1 MKTTNK
7 NICNNAKVR
16 KNPLRDEFYTT
27 AETADR
33 MIAHVVPGQFKDKRV
48 YCNCDGPES
57 EIYKL
62 FKRRFAELGLKSLLA
77 TKYVP
82 NGHGVKTF
90 FDGQTETMSELDG
103 NGDCFSDECKA
114 FLADVDIV
122 ATNPPFSRMGD
133 WIPDMIDAGKDIVVI
148 CNVMNL
154 LYKRVK
160 PIFLTGRLS
169 FASVYR
175 GGTKFVHANGH
186 IAGIKVCGVTTLK
199 CEDSTRQP
207 SLTTAELEAKGKLN
221 KDDATGEMEVGY
233 LRHVPIDLEGTC
245 LVPMTCLLSS
255 KFKEKYEVLGLCQTM
270 VTVNGKNRF
279 FRIRVRRRTA
289 DETK

>member
-1 MKTTNK
+1 M
-7 NICNNAKVR
+7 
-16 KNPLRDEFYTT
+16 
-27 AETADR
+27 
-33 MIAHVVPGQFKDKRV
+33 

-57 EIYKL
+57 EIYKM

-82 NGHGVKTF
+82 DGHGVKTF
-90 FDGQTETMSELDG
+90 FDGQTETISQLDG

-148 CNVMNL
+148 CNLMNL
-154 LYKRVK
+154 MYKQVK
-160 PIFLTGRLS
+160 PIFLAGRFS
-169 FASVYR
+169 SACGYP
-175 GGTKFVHANGH
+175 GGEATFNVNYP
-186 IAGIKVCGVTTLK
+186 IQRVTYCPVRTVTTLK
-199 CEDSTRQP
+199 CEDPFRQP

-221 KDDATGEMEVGY
+221 KDDTTGEMEV
-233 LRHVPIDLEGTC
+233 RFFKNVPIDLEGTC
-245 LVPMTCLLSS
+245 LVPITCLLSS

-270 VTVNGKNRF
+270 VKVNGKNRF

-289 DETK
+289 NEQLDSADA

>member
-1 MKTTNK
+1 M
-7 NICNNAKVR
+7 
-16 KNPLRDEFYTT
+16 
-27 AETADR
+27 
-33 MIAHVVPGQFKDKRV
+33 
-48 YCNCDGPES
+48 
-57 EIYKL
+57 

-82 NGHGVKTF
+82 DGHGVKTF
-90 FDGQTETMSELDG
+90 FDGQTETISQLDG

-133 WIPDMIDAGKDIVVI
+133 WIPDMLEAGKDIVVI
-148 CNVMNL
+148 CNPMNL
-154 LYKRVK
+154 MCKRVK
-160 PIFLTGRLS
+160 PIFLTGKFS
-169 FASVYR
+169 SA
-175 GGTKFVHANGH
+175 GGYSGGATFNVKHPIPN
-186 IAGIKVCGVTTLK
+186 IAHCVVRSVTTLK
-199 CEDSTRQP
+199 CEDPCKQP
-207 SLTTAELEAKGKLN
+207 SLTKAELEAKGKLN

-245 LVPMTCLLSS
+245 LVPMSCLLSS

-289 DETK
+289 NEQLDSADA

>member
-1 MKTTNK
+1 M
-7 NICNNAKVR
+7 
-16 KNPLRDEFYTT
+16 
-27 AETADR
+27 
-33 MIAHVVPGQFKDKRV
+33 

-57 EIYKL
+57 EIYKM

-82 NGHGVKTF
+82 GGHGIKTF

-103 NGDCFSDECKA
+103 NGDCFSDECRA
-114 FLADVDIV
+114 FLAEVDIV

-148 CNVMNL
+148 CNLMNL
-154 LYKRVK
+154 MYKRVK
-160 PIFLTGRLS
+160 SVLLS
-169 FASVYR
+169 GQLNSCSAFS
-175 GGTKFVHANGH
+175 GGAKFIHANGRP
-186 IAGIKVCGVTTLK
+186 AGASCPAVTTLDVVDI
-199 CEDSTRQP
+199 CRQP

-221 KDDATGEMEVGY
+221 KDDTTGEMEVGY
-233 LRHVPIDLEGTC
+233 IRNVPIDLEGTC
-245 LVPMTCLLSS
+245 LVPISCLLSS

-279 FRIRVRRRTA
+279 FRIRVRRKTA
-289 DETK
+289 DEQLDSIDA